1 MASIIKVDEIQS
13 TTGTPLLV
21 NGYPRQPGQILEVL
35 SSVCDGS
42 SVTVGSGSYT
52 FQNVTTQQTYVGNV
66 PTDIN
71 GSELAYTPPA
81 GTSRVL
87 YRFVFGTYWVSAHAI
102 NSYRFLI
109 DGNEVVFSRHNRSGY
124 YNEDRYAFE
133 WTIAIG
139 GTPNAN
145 TGRQATWTSAK
156 TLKMQYSQHGGS
168 NYNNLHGTRYWN
180 ATSGD
185 QFNIPILTITAIA

>member
-1 MASIIKVDEIQS
+1 MASIIKVDEIQN
-13 TTGTPLLV
+13 TAGTPLLV

-42 SVTVGSGSYT
+42 SVTVGSGTYT
-52 FQNVTTQQTYVGNV
+52 FQNVTTQQEYIGATF
-66 PTDIN
+66 TDIN

-87 YRFVFGTYWVSAHAI
+87 YRFVFGTYWVAAHMI
-102 NSYRFLI
+102 NHYRFLI
-109 DGNEVVFSRHNRSGY
+109 GGSEVVFSRHNRSGY
-124 YNEDRYAFE
+124 YSEDRCAFE

-139 GTPNAN
+139 GSSNAN
-145 TGRQATWTSAK
+145 TGQQATWTSPK
-156 TLKMQYSQHGGS
+156 TLKMQYRQYGAS
-168 NYNNLHGTRYWN
+168 NYGNLHGTKYWN
-180 ATSGD
+180 GTGGN